1 MNAEISAFLWSIG
14 LLICDLLNLK
24 AMNSSWYGFV
34 TPLVTVV
41 YVVLTFIIVRLSAR
55 KNLVPVLFI
64 LLTLFTS
71 VFLVFVYRKSVELN
85 TAMMW
90 MSIAFLTPYLGMTS
104 WINSDYQLLCIIIS
118 VINTLL
124 LIIFIFLHRPAK
136 KQ

>member
-55 KNLVPVLFI
+55 KNLIPVLFI
-64 LLTLFTS
+64 ILTLFTS
-71 VFLVFVYRKSVELN
+71 VFMVFVYRKSVELN
-85 TAMMW
+85 TVMMW
-90 MSIAFLTPYLGMTS
+90 MSVAFLTPYLGMTS

-118 VINTLL
+118 VINTIL
-124 LIIFIFLHRPAK
+124 LIAFIFLHRSAK